1 MDRQNGLEIASRMGF
16 MKWEP
21 TASWIERILL
31 AGASAALAH
40 FSNFVDHRFVPPSLS
55 SSLIQQPDWFG
66 PAGGRRRPDIVMGW
80 TLELERCKNMLHIN
94 NDIFLHTRRTP
105 KSYFQT
111 LSVDIFL
118 LSKGIR
124 TTLLLSAVLC
134 SQFSPSLLEADSGVF
149 LRETVNTSKGEGGR

>member
-1 MDRQNGLEIASRMGF
+1 MRAHCLVDWTHLACGGFSRTHTFFELCGSSICAS
-16 MKWEP
+16 
-21 TASWIERILL
+21 L
-31 AGASAALAH
+31 
-40 FSNFVDHRFVPPSLS
+40 SLS

-80 TLELERCKNMLHIN
+80 TLELEWCKNMLHIN
-94 NDIFLHTRRTP
+94 NDIFLHTSRTP